1 MADVSDAP
9 DVRVF
14 VRAQGSTRARCTPA
28 SAAADI
34 RALLAQ
40 DDGSIPRDDAVT
52 LERAAGA
59 LEDLAGVAPQQ
70 VGTAAAVA
78 PAGANGHVAMAAPA
92 AAEEQQQQQAEPHS
106 KKKKKKKRDT
116 AVAEGLAA
124 VDDPANGREK
134 KKRKKDKQ

>member
-1 MADVSDAP
+1 MVK
-9 DVRVF
+9 F
-14 VRAQGSTRARCTPA
+14 VAK
-28 SAAADI
+28 AAA
-34 RALLAQ
+34 ANATCPCAKASLLPTLQ